1 MYTKDDFD
9 KKTKPH
15 RCYVNTEQDRVLY
28 QLKRHYRTSMSNALL
43 IAASNELLRIE
54 READSAKVEPKLNPM
69 VWR

>member
-1 MYTKDDFD
+1 MYKKDAFD

-15 RCYVNTEQDRVLY
+15 RCYVNDEQDRVLN

-54 READSAKVEPKLNPM
+54 REGDSAKVEPKLNPM